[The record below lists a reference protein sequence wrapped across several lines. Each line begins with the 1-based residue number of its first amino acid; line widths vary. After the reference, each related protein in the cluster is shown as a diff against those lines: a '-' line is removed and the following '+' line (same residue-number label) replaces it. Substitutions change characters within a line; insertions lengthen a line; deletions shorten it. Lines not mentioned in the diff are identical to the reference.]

1 MEFISGENR
10 NQIILLPGS
19 VEDYVEDNN
28 AVRVIDAYINSL
40 DLAVLGFSRPQ
51 PHETGRPMYDPRDLL
66 KLYVYGYMNRLRS
79 SRRLETETKRNL
91 EVMWLLGK
99 LSPDHKTIANFR
111 HENGAALKNVFRD
124 FVGLCVKL
132 GLYGKELA
140 AIDGSKF
147 KAVNSKERNF
157 TKGKLRDR
165 IAHLEAQIGEY
176 LRELE
181 DNDGKENTSGGE
193 KNTAEIKGIV
203 TELSRRKGR
212 YEAYA
217 EDLERTGETQKSLTD
232 PDSRLMA
239 ANGKMEVCYN
249 VQTAVD
255 AKNKLVVEF
264 EVTNEGTDNNQITP
278 MVERTKAILGTD
290 TVAVVADAGYG
301 SVQDIVE
308 SMAHGATPHIAG
320 TDFDVCVPTDEPPSA
335 TLVLHKDGRC
345 VYIAGRNMVL
355 CPMGNILY
363 PRFYKK
369 PIKQGVFYN
378 RKACKICVCKC
389 TTEERGHRHQVTMT
403 EEDFLRPYTD
413 ARLFVK
419 QIRIR
424 PGKWILGQRK
434 SIVEH
439 PFGTIKRSMDAAYC
453 LTRGLRNVTGEFS
466 LTFLAYNLKRVIT
479 ILGCKKL
486 MECLTG

>member
-1 MEFISGENR
+1 
-10 NQIILLPGS
+10 
-19 VEDYVEDNN
+19 
-28 AVRVIDAYINSL
+28 
-40 DLAVLGFSRPQ
+40 
-51 PHETGRPMYDPRDLL
+51 
-66 KLYVYGYMNRLRS
+66 
-79 SRRLETETKRNL
+79 
-91 EVMWLLGK
+91 MWLLGR
-99 LSPDHKTIANFR
+99 LSPDHKTIAHFR

-157 TKGKLRDR
+157 TMGKLRDR
-165 IAHLEAQIGEY
+165 IARLEAQIEAY

-181 DNDGKENTSGGE
+181 DNDGKENTVDGE
-193 KNTAEIKGIV
+193 KNTVVIKRVV
-203 TELSRRKGR
+203 TELSRRKGQ
-212 YEAYA
+212 YETYA

-232 PDSRLMA
+232 ADSRLMV

-249 VQTAVD
+249 VQTVVD

-264 EVTNEGTDNNQITP
+264 EVTNEGTDTNQITP
-278 MVERTKAILGTD
+278 MVERTKAIWGTD
-290 TVAVVADAGYG
+290 TVTVVADAGYD

-320 TDFDVCVPTDEPPSA
+320 TDFDVCVPAEEPPS
-335 TLVLHKDGRC
+335 TVVVSHKDGRC
-345 VYIAGRNMVL
+345 VYIAGRNIVL

-363 PRFYKK
+363 PGFYKK
-369 PIKQGVFYN
+369 SIQQGVFYN
-378 RKACKICVCKC
+378 RKACKICACKC
-389 TTEERGHRHQVTMT
+389 TTEKRGRRHQVPMV
-403 EEDFLRPYTD
+403 EEDFSKTSTD
-413 ARLFVK
+413 AGLCVK
-419 QIRIR
+419 QIRIK
-424 PGKWILGQRK
+424 PDKWIMGQRK

-453 LTRGLRNVTGEFS
+453 LTRGLRNVAGEFS

-479 ILGCKKL
+479 ILGSKKL